1 MFCEEETCTC
11 KIKSLLSPSATSLST
26 KESASLVFL
35 PNFIPPAERLEEK
48 ERERER
54 EREGGGG
61 RDREGERERGR
72 EREGGRGGDREGET
86 EREREEWR
94 E

>member
-1 MFCEEETCTC
+1 MFCEEDETCTC

-54 EREGGGG
+54 ERERGE
-61 RDREGERERGR
+61 RERERERGERERG
-72 EREGGRGGDREGET
+72 
-86 EREREEWR
+86 EWR